1 MIQEEIIENNYNS
14 LEDVISK
21 MKDSL
26 QAIKD
31 GMNVKTLTDINRE
44 YTPLELP
51 PLMPLM
57 MRYVEIEKNQYLY
70 NLTQRTD
77 SSRPASTESYSS
89 KITDNS
95 ESV

>member
-14 LEDVISK
+14 LDDVISK

-51 PLMPLM
+51 PLTPL
-57 MRYVEIEKNQYLY
+57 RYKV
-70 NLTQRTD
+70 
-77 SSRPASTESYSS
+77 S
-89 KITDNS
+89 KENKYPIIT
-95 ESV
+95 